1 MRTKFLLAVLLFTLA
16 IAFETFGQNG
26 FVFQGLTTQI
36 SCKETFFDADSLPY
50 KIQWTTN
57 GKFDSSK
64 YVDEQGR
71 QIRAKFLLMDSPK
84 YEGGL
89 EEFKKFF
96 RSNFIKPKQ
105 VETNSTARV
114 LLIFSSG
121 NLHVRILQR
130 IGYGQNYFD
139 YDAEIKRIFLLTN
152 EKWKVENSIGFPISV
167 FEYFVSIP

>member
-1 MRTKFLLAVLLFTLA
+1 MRTKFMIIVLAFTLP
-16 IAFETFGQNG
+16 IAFKTSGQNG
-26 FVFQGLTTQI
+26 FVFQEIKTQI
-36 SCKETFFDADSLPY
+36 TCRETFFDADSLPY
-50 KIQWTTN
+50 KVQWTTN

-64 YVDEQGR
+64 YVDEQGK
-71 QIRAKFLLMDSPK
+71 QIRAKFLLMDPPK

-89 EEFKKFF
+89 ESFKKFF

-114 LLIFSSG
+114 LLIFSNG

-139 YDAEIKRIFLLTN
+139 YDAEIKRIILLTKA
-152 EKWKVENSIGFPISV
+152 KWKVEQSIGFPISV